1 MKELQNPKTEVYFNL
16 KNHFISK
23 WFPWYYHKSTLP
35 EGSEV
40 DDGHDEFP
48 FFSYEI
54 LTRPGC
60 NGDLYSKVNGP
71 EFIDDVN
78 SFFSEVCFFN
88 GIDPK
93 TILRINVN
101 LTIPTE
107 KNLPSPL
114 HTDHNFPHKNM
125 LVYITPTHDGH
136 TIVDGIEHPM
146 DEDSILIFDGSL
158 LHCHLPPTTD
168 RRIVLVITYID

>member
-1 MKELQNPKTEVYFNL
+1 MKALKNPKSEVYFKL

-23 WFPWYYHKSTLP
+23 WFPWYYHESTLP

-54 LTRPGC
+54 LTRPGTD
-60 NGDLYSKVNGP
+60 GDLYPKVNGP
-71 EFIDDVN
+71 DFI
-78 SFFSEVCFFN
+78 S
-88 GIDPK
+88 DPK

-114 HTDHNFPHKNM
+114 HTDHPFPHKNM

-136 TIVDGIEHPM
+136 TIVDGVEHPM
-146 DEDSILIFDGSL
+146 DEDGILIFDGSL

>member
-1 MKELQNPKTEVYFNL
+1 MKELKNPKSQVYFKL
-16 KNHFISK
+16 KNHFISQ
-23 WFPWYYHKSTLP
+23 WFPWYYYKSTLP

-40 DDGHDEFP
+40 DDEHDEFP

-54 LTRPGC
+54 LTRPSR
-60 NGDLYSKVNGP
+60 NGNLYSKVNGQ

-125 LVYITPTHDGH
+125 LVYITPTHGGH
-136 TIVDGIEHPM
+136 TIVDGVEHPM
-146 DEDSILIFDGSL
+146 DEDGILIFDGSL